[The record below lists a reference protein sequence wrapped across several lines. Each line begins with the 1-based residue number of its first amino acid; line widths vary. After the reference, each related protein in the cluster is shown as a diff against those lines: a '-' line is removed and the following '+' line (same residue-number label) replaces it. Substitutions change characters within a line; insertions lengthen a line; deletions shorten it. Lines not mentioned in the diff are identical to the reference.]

1 MIREAVRHTGT
12 YPDVYLQNRRTLVFR
27 IRTARADVQRCTLF
41 CFARTEPEKV
51 REIPMVWEYRDELFD
66 YYAAVVTFHQI
77 ARYQKYYFRFD
88 DALYYSAHG
97 FSQRCPTDGFFEF
110 LYANT
115 TDAVTVPAWARGQVF
130 YQIFPERFCNGDRG
144 NDPDGCMPWGS
155 PPDRVHDMGGDLR
168 GIIRKL
174 PYLKELGVDCLY
186 LNPVFKGDFNHK
198 YATTDYFEVD
208 PQFGTNEDLKEL
220 VERVHASGMRIILDG
235 VFNHC
240 GIHFE
245 PFQDLL
251 KNQEHSRY
259 RDWFFVRD
267 FPFDIT
273 HHDYECVGAYKYM
286 PKLNSGNPE
295 VRAFILRVMD
305 FWISEFQIDGWRLDV
320 ADEVDESVWEMA
332 RIVLKQKHP
341 DVLLL
346 GETWGS
352 GLRLMNGTQMDS
364 IMNYVFRDAVRDFV
378 ALGAIRA
385 EKFDARI
392 QKMLSDYPVDMDLSM
407 FLPLGSHDTERFLT
421 LCGGDRRK
429 MALAVVLQMSFM
441 GSPSIYYGDECG
453 MEGENDPDCRRCMIW
468 EESER
473 DQELYELYRSLIRIR
488 KKEPALRT
496 GRQRTMLCRKD
507 VYGYFRGEGRDAIY
521 ILVNTGED
529 NCDLKVPVVSEGR
542 FRVLLQTDESRQERA
557 LISTEKEA
565 QQHFLNEDVIHY
577 KGYLNVTLAPYSAVI
592 FKEEQTKEGNL

>member
-1 MIREAVRHTGT
+1 M
-12 YPDVYLQNRRTLVFR
+12 
-27 IRTARADVQRCTLF
+27 
-41 CFARTEPEKV
+41 
-51 REIPMVWEYRDELFD
+51 
-66 YYAAVVTFHQI
+66 
-77 ARYQKYYFRFD
+77 
-88 DALYYSAHG
+88 
-97 FSQRCPTDGFFEF
+97 
-110 LYANT
+110 
-115 TDAVTVPAWARGQVF
+115 
-130 YQIFPERFCNGDRG
+130 
-144 NDPDGCMPWGS
+144 
-155 PPDRVHDMGGDLR
+155 
-168 GIIRKL
+168 
-174 PYLKELGVDCLY
+174 
-186 LNPVFKGDFNHK
+186 
-198 YATTDYFEVD
+198 
-208 PQFGTNEDLKEL
+208 
-220 VERVHASGMRIILDG
+220 
-235 VFNHC
+235 FNHC

-251 KNQEHSRY
+251 KNQERSRY

-341 DVLLL
+341 NMLLL

-364 IMNYVFRDAVRDFV
+364 IMNYMFRDAVRDFI
-378 ALGAIRA
+378 ALGTIRA
-385 EKFDARI
+385 EEFDARI

-496 GRQRTMLCRKD
+496 GRQRTILCCKD